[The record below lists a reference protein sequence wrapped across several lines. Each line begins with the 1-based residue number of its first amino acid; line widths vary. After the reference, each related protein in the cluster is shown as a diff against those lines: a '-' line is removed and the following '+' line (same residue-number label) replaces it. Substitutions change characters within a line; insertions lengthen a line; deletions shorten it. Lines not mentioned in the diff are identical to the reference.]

1 MQILSSILKVTK
13 KLCACRIRTLF
24 RTMILKKKEVRAK
37 SKQTVKH
44 LIVSC
49 IEEIVFMMIS
59 VNSRPTPHYDIITK
73 EENSECYG
81 N

>member
-1 MQILSSILKVTK
+1 
-13 KLCACRIRTLF
+13 
-24 RTMILKKKEVRAK
+24 MILKKKEVRAK